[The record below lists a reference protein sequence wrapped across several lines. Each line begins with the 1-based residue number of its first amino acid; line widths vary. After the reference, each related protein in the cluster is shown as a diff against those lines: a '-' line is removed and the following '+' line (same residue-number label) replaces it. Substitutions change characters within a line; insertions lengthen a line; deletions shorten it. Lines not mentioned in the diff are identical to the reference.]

1 MRVLFRS
8 RKRAISVT
16 SAARKTFDLPVEA
29 LADRGVYVLK
39 NDRPIPAGLVGP
51 VSATLHGFWG
61 FKPFQGPEFAL
72 QFAGGEPWRPAKD
85 EPLTPGRDN
94 PLTLRGV
101 APACVASISVSQGQS
116 RAKALSWEVRGDKRS
131 EEHTSELQSLMRIS
145 YAVFCLK
152 KKQYK

>member
-1 MRVLFRS
+1 MR
-8 RKRAISVT
+8 ISDWSSDVF
-16 SAARKTFDLPVEA
+16 SSDL
-29 LADRGVYVLK
+29 
-39 NDRPIPAGLVGP
+39 GP
-51 VSATLHGFWG
+51 VRATLHGFWG

-116 RAKALSWEVRGDKRS
+116 RAKALSWEVRGDKTLS
-131 EEHTSELQSLMRIS
+131 
-145 YAVFCLK
+145 
-152 KKQYK
+152 